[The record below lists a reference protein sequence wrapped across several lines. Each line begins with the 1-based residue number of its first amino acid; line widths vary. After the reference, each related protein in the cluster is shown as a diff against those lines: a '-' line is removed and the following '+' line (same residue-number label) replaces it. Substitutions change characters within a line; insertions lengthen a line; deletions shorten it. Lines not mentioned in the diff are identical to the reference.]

1 MTMDASAARILVATE
16 IIGDAEMVRG
26 QLRSEFPRVAVSTD
40 PAFAVAD
47 FESFAPDVLV
57 LAFNTLAKSDH
68 YYEILVKHGIGHTHP
83 HRTLVLCTRWEL
95 REAYERCKQGRYDNY
110 VLFWPVTHD
119 APRLLLAVHHALQMH
134 VEEPS
139 SPMVLYVDDDP
150 FQHSVIKAMLAGE
163 KLRLVCVPSAAE
175 AFKVLGKELPD
186 LILMDINL
194 PEIDGVE
201 ATRRIKARHEYAQV
215 PILMVTGLGT
225 RDMVVESLRAGA
237 VEFVVKPVNREI
249 LVEKVRR
256 LVRAAS

>member
-1 MTMDASAARILVATE
+1 MDAGSARILVATE
-16 IIGDAEMVRG
+16 VVGDAEMVRG
-26 QLRSEFPRVAVSTD
+26 QLRSEFPRVAISTD

-47 FESFAPDVLV
+47 FERVAPDVLV
-57 LAFNTLAKSDH
+57 LAFNTLEKSDH
-68 YYEILVKHGIGHTHP
+68 YYEILMKHGIGHAHP

-95 REAYERCKQGRYDNY
+95 REAYERCKLGRYDNY

-134 VEEPS
+134 TDEPS
-139 SPMVLYVDDDP
+139 SPLVLFVDDDP
-150 FQHSVIKAMLAGE
+150 FQHSVMKAMLAGE
-163 KLRLVCVPSAAE
+163 KLRLVCVSSAAE
-175 AFKVLGKELPD
+175 AFKVLEQELPG

-194 PEIDGVE
+194 PEINGVE
-201 ATRRIKARHEYAQV
+201 ATRRIKAQKKYDQI

-237 VEFVVKPVNREI
+237 VEFVVKPVNRDI

-256 LVRAAS
+256 LVGAAP